1 MFRITKNGF
10 VFLFCCQV
18 IFISCQTRS
27 QSSNKKIAAAIDTRD
42 SILDKFKHYFNDTL
56 PQPNNYVSDYGNI
69 FTVEQESWLNHLIDS
84 FEKQSTNEIAI
95 VSFDTVMVTKQDF
108 DALTLK
114 LANAWAIG
122 KEDKNNGVLIGIC
135 SGYKKMRIQNGKG
148 IEKILSDAE
157 TKLIVDSSFIPRFKE
172 GNYFEGT
179 VNGIK
184 HLIQKLTILK

>member
-10 VFLFCCQV
+10 GFLFCCQV

-27 QSSNKKIAAAIDTRD
+27 QSSNKKIAAATAGRD
-42 SILDKFKHYFNDTL
+42 SILEKFRHYFNNTL
-56 PQPNNYVSDYGNI
+56 PLPKNYVSDYENI
-69 FTVEQESWLNHLIDS
+69 FTEEQETWLNHLIDS
-84 FEKQSTNEIAI
+84 FEKRSTNEIAV
-95 VSFDTVMVTKQDF
+95 VSFDTVMVTKQNF

-114 LANAWAIG
+114 LANAWGIG

-148 IEKILSDAE
+148 IEKILSEAE
-157 TKLIVDSSFIPRFKE
+157 TKLIVDSSFLPRFKE

-179 VNGIK
+179 VNGIN
-184 HLIQKLTILK
+184 HLIQKLMILK